1 MITTRFNWELDSKRK
16 FLFNRYGSICRD
28 DLVWHFQAKYFNDVW
43 TRLLGSTS
51 WFSEEFSSRATV
63 TPRRFELNDI
73 HTIYNEG
80 NPVRDGSA
88 LATTDL
94 GSRTIALNV
103 QNYSPA
109 PAQLSPCSLLRMTAQ
124 LAKQYRDKTAE
135 VIFGRRPI
143 VPWMKWREIEL
154 VQEILTRLQPGKCLE
169 CGSAALDD
177 HSTRY

>member
-1 MITTRFNWELDSKRK
+1 
-16 FLFNRYGSICRD
+16 
-28 DLVWHFQAKYFNDVW
+28 
-43 TRLLGSTS
+43 
-51 WFSEEFSSRATV
+51 
-63 TPRRFELNDI
+63 
-73 HTIYNEG
+73 
-80 NPVRDGSA
+80 
-88 LATTDL
+88 
-94 GSRTIALNV
+94 
-103 QNYSPA
+103 
-109 PAQLSPCSLLRMTAQ
+109 MTAQ